1 MKAIVLS
8 EYTAENL
15 YQAPEWWV
23 RFTDDILPYDCRE
36 KTKKRHRI
44 AAWLRDVNAKLI
56 QHGGRIQRQDDD
68 DYLITFR
75 LDSNY
80 TFFMLKYA

>member
-1 MKAIVLS
+1 MKVTVLPG
-8 EYTAENL
+8 YTAENL

-23 RFTDDILPYDCRE
+23 RFTDDILPYDYRE
-36 KTKKRHRI
+36 KTKKRYRI
-44 AAWLRDVNAKLI
+44 AEWLRDVNAKLI
-56 QHGGRIQRQDDD
+56 GYGGRMQKQADG

>member
-1 MKAIVLS
+1 MKAIVLRG
-8 EYTAENL
+8 YTAENL
-15 YQAPEWWV
+15 YQAPKWWV
-23 RFTDDILPYDCRE
+23 RFTDDILPYDFRE

-56 QHGGRIQRQDDD
+56 QHGGRIQRQAND